1 MRFQTK
7 PLRQLLAQGVLALL
21 LLFSQQQAV
30 LHWLSH
36 SIEAT
41 RGKANGTPLA
51 EHYCD
56 ECAALVALG
65 GAAPAATSLLP
76 ASTAGDA
83 AATAFSADAAP
94 AIAWPVFRSR
104 APPILS

>member
-1 MRFQTK
+1 MC
-7 PLRQLLAQGVLALL
+7 QLLAQGVLALL
-21 LLFSQQQAV
+21 LFSQQQAA

-65 GAAPAATSLLP
+65 GALPAAASSLLA
-76 ASTAGDA
+76 ASTAGDVA
-83 AATAFSADAAP
+83 AHAFSADAAP
-94 AIAWPVFRSR
+94 AITWPAF
-104 APPILS
+104 